1 MINYDKSKTL
11 ATNVANLFKW
21 VGWVCR
27 EMQDGRVEIAR
38 QDIRTN
44 EEDLIKA
51 EQECTELDLANIIAE
66 QTITDLDIR
75 VMMLEGE

>member
-38 QDIRTN
+38 QDIRNN
-44 EEDLIKA
+44 EEDILKA
-51 EQECTELDLANIIAE
+51 QADFVESVVDEYNAICE
-66 QTITDLDIR
+66 
-75 VMMLEGE
+75 